1 MMTDIKDG
9 QTLGLT
15 GFGGSGHICLALARH
30 LFPSSKIFVFARN
43 AKTRAFA
50 LDLGANWAGSTIDNP
65 PEDCDAIIDTTPA
78 WTPVLASLA
87 VLKPGGRLVIN
98 AIRKERHDTSIDV
111 LQTMSYTKHLW
122 MEKQIKSV
130 ANVSSKD
137 SFEFLQI
144 AAEIPLKPQV
154 TVFQLSDANKA
165 LRLLKAGGVQGC
177 FVLQVDRKM
186 DKNVR

>member
-15 GFGGSGHICLALARH
+15 GFGGSGHICLSLARH
-30 LFPSSKIFVFARN
+30 LFPSCKIFVFARN

-50 LDLGANWAGSTIDNP
+50 LGLGANWAGSTTDNP

-98 AIRKERHDTSIDV
+98 AIRKERHDIDV
-111 LQTMSYTKHLW
+111 LLTMSYTKHLW

-137 SFEFLQI
+137 LIEFLEI

-154 TVFQLSDANKA
+154 TVFQLSEANKA
-165 LRLLKAGGVQGC
+165 LRLLKAGGVQGS

-186 DKNVR
+186 ENNAK